1 MAMSEKGLPEGRFF
15 LGPIE
20 LPGGV
25 RATIDA
31 PAAISAE
38 AFDAAIRAL
47 GERIR
52 AVGRWPSATSGRSSC
67 PDRPSDR
74 TGRLAIVSGTGTAPS
89 TNMRPARRPG
99 PGTTTRR

>member
-52 AVGRWPSATSGRSSC
+52 AVGRGR
-67 PDRPSDR
+67 RPR
-74 TGRLAIVSGTGTAPS
+74 VAG
-89 TNMRPARRPG
+89 RPARIDLPTGRVGSPSYPG
-99 PGTTTRR
+99 PGRHHPRI